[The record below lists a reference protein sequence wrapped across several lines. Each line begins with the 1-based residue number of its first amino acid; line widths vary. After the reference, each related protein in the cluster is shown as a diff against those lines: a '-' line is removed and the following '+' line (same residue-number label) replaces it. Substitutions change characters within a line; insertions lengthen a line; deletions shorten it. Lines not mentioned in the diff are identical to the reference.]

1 MDITAK
7 IYLALKK
14 KKEDVILDLYIKDY
28 EHSNFYFALVHNK
41 KINKF
46 KILFVPIDVIDDN
59 SNISEYFCYQFIFL
73 DQVEYIL
80 KTMNE
85 NEELYKDE
93 IFRNRKTIGFDSYYV
108 ELNYYN
114 KNKYT
119 FKFSQYIDNEFI
131 FLFDVIV
138 VLFEYLPHIV
148 SELCMKLLQDFDERN
163 ISIRYNYSIDYDLM
177 DGCLDCFDDRNLSFD
192 SIKYIEMIGNKY
204 YIILN
209 DKLVVFEYI
218 RGKKILNISSLF
230 DLYSSEHLTII
241 KAIRNNIEKKFSFI
255 LLDDII
261 LICYGF
267 FDGMFKI
274 IGYDD
279 ISVND
284 NIRFISIDDDLK
296 IELDNYC
303 NNSLTGKEKNKLYE
317 KLFEEK

>member
-131 FLFDVIV
+131 FLFDVIPV
-138 VLFEYLPHIV
+138 
-148 SELCMKLLQDFDERN
+148 
-163 ISIRYNYSIDYDLM
+163 
-177 DGCLDCFDDRNLSFD
+177 
-192 SIKYIEMIGNKY
+192 
-204 YIILN
+204 
-209 DKLVVFEYI
+209 
-218 RGKKILNISSLF
+218 
-230 DLYSSEHLTII
+230 
-241 KAIRNNIEKKFSFI
+241 
-255 LLDDII
+255 
-261 LICYGF
+261 
-267 FDGMFKI
+267 
-274 IGYDD
+274 
-279 ISVND
+279 
-284 NIRFISIDDDLK
+284 
-296 IELDNYC
+296 
-303 NNSLTGKEKNKLYE
+303 
-317 KLFEEK
+317 